1 MPAPM
6 MPSYIGQIINGK
18 WVLCSQGW
26 GSANIGTWNPGNF
39 KPSESCALG
48 MLSPGNFKPSESC
61 ALGMLSPG
69 NFKLSESCALG
80 MLSPGNI
87 VPWEI
92 ALLLITSVGDDQC
105 VTLSLESHSTLFGQ

>member
-6 MPSYIGQIINGK
+6 MPSYIGQIINLK
-18 WVLCSQGW
+18 WVLCSQCW
-26 GSANIGTWNPGNF
+26 GSANIGTWNPGNI
-39 KPSESCALG
+39 
-48 MLSPGNFKPSESC
+48 KPSESC